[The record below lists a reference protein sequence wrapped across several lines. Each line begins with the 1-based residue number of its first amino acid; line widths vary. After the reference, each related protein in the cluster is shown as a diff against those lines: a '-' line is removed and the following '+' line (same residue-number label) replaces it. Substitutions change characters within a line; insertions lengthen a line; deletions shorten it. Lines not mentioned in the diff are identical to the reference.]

1 MNSYSPLA
9 NDCINEVDQMPT
21 SINQF
26 EDNYHG
32 ILTHNG
38 EIKVAKGDV
47 EQIILHIDDNGTV
60 LVRGR
65 KNSYSTSI
73 HARLLPLINY
83 ATKGDTAFIKF
94 KKGEA
99 FIVGFR
105 KKKRVDSNVQ
115 TGQIIS

>member
-1 MNSYSPLA
+1 MK
-9 NDCINEVDQMPT
+9 T

-32 ILTHNG
+32 ILTHSG

-47 EQIILHIDDNGTV
+47 EQKILHIDDNGTV

-65 KNSYSTSI
+65 KNAYPTLI
-73 HARLLPLINY
+73 HAKLLPLIQY
-83 ATKGDTAFIKF
+83 AAKGDIAFIKF
-94 KKGEA
+94 RRGEA

-105 KKKRVDSNVQ
+105 KNRRIDSNV
-115 TGQIIS
+115 

>member
-1 MNSYSPLA
+1 MNGYSPLV
-9 NDCINEVDQMPT
+9 NDCINEVDQMTT

-60 LVRGR
+60 LVMGR
-65 KNSYSTSI
+65 KNSYSTLI
-73 HARLLPLINY
+73 HAKLLPLINY

-105 KKKRVDSNVQ
+105 KTKGAGKHVQ
-115 TGQIIS
+115 TGKPVS

>member
-1 MNSYSPLA
+1 MSSY
-9 NDCINEVDQMPT
+9 CISERHPADEDDIT
-21 SINQF
+21 SLPNQF

-60 LVRGR
+60 LVRGT
-65 KNSYSTSI
+65 KSSYSTLI
-73 HARLLPLINY
+73 HAKLLPLINY

-94 KKGEA
+94 RRSEA

-105 KKKRVDSNVQ
+105 KKKRVDSRV
-115 TGQIIS
+115 